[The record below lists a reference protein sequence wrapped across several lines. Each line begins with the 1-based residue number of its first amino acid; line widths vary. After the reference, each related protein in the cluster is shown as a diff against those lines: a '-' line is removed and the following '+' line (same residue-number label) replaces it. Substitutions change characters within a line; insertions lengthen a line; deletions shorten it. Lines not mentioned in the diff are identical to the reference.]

1 MRRCQMSSRPGM
13 PPGGPTVPGVEHAHH
28 SPAETATADPYPCPC
43 PNCCA
48 DEPENIQANTGQP
61 QHSLQS
67 ERRFHHFMSKVISRV
82 SRLPV
87 LCVCAFHLVVR
98 RRMMGRGWGLS
109 TGAGRGGGAA
119 EKSSRPCL
127 DLLGRSP
134 DMF

>member
-13 PPGGPTVPGVEHAHH
+13 PPGGPTVPRVEHGHH

-67 ERRFHHFMSKVISRV
+67 ERRFHYFMSKFISRV

-87 LCVCAFHLVVR
+87 FLVRVCVSFGGEEESDGAGVGVVHWGWKR
-98 RRMMGRGWGLS
+98 RRSCREVLQTMPGFAWS
-109 TGAGRGGGAA
+109 
-119 EKSSRPCL
+119 EP
-127 DLLGRSP
+127 
-134 DMF
+134 